1 MADGDLVIS
10 FKTKGEAG
18 DFIRATKDVKLS
30 AEDMANAIVKAGGSM
45 ADVFQE
51 KYTLSIDA
59 RVDGFQEIK
68 GFKRELTATEKVTNS
83 LRSSIE
89 KKNKADQGSLTNI
102 RQSLNQAKQVLASL
116 SQQNAAY
123 SAQTQKVNQ
132 LTEALRRVQGVEV
145 GSLSDIGSNVKDLEK
160 RLQVENLSAEAR
172 QRLTGEI
179 NQYNIAAQ
187 RAQGIEQGSIADL
200 RQQQQEQDRLTQSL
214 KAGSAQQK
222 QAAQNVKLLGDQISA
237 ATPKT
242 FSLIGAFNKIA
253 TVQAG
258 ITAITIA
265 FGQVAGSV
273 DQVVNRLKRIEAFDL
288 ALKNIGLS
296 ATEAADYFRQ
306 ASESANSLGAP
317 VEQIEKAYTR
327 IVPSLRNIGAT
338 VGETDKFIAS
348 LTARTQV
355 LGLSTEESGRLIEAF
370 AQVLSKGKLQA
381 EELNQQI
388 SELDGAFRGQLAD
401 ALGVTTEEL
410 TKMVERGEVTSDVF
424 YKAFNTMQNGV
435 ELLQGRLKNGNA
447 TIQQLQNLIK
457 NLNTKTLGDIGKV
470 IEPGIRAF
478 LAAAS
483 AFASL
488 VNEIASSA
496 LGELL
501 GEIFNQVGYTL
512 RNLMV
517 ILGDLTK
524 TFLFLINP
532 IAKLLQLFTPLLSVL
547 LTLKTGYVAVT
558 LAAKAYAFATA
569 LLNKQLPAT
578 ALSAIH
584 LKGSLVALGG
594 AMRAL
599 YSGQLIQFLT
609 QMKASISGMILAMN
623 IPVVTGFVNVLGK
636 LTKASFAPGNALNFI
651 TTSANKLSPALNN
664 LGGSLAQSISGLFT
678 FKKAGA
684 SSGSILGN
692 IGLAATATASKL
704 KAGANGMKAF
714 IKELLVKTAA
724 AKGATSATQ
733 ALANKMLPSLATG
746 GTAAAAGLNM
756 ASIAAAILK
765 VGLTGL
771 AVIGFKVLIV
781 VAALAALFEALRG
794 VSQGGDLAKK
804 PLGDLEGTLRELGIQ
819 TSTTHGAWLG
829 FLTDLGKMPGVK
841 ETINFLQQIG
851 DRLKAFGLR
860 SGGDRGLSDLADK
873 FKDIEKSAQEAGIGG
888 LSDFAN
894 ASKLNKKEANS
905 LVKALRAQEN
915 AYEETAANAAAELA
929 ILKKNGEG
937 TSKQAD
943 ELRRQQAQAEAGAEK
958 AKYYASQWEKATEGQ
973 RTAADA
979 VESTGDALKDVKIA
993 QAGYFNSIDAGTLA
1007 KANALQDQYNKGL
1020 ISSGT
1025 YASESAN
1032 LQKQANDLKLA
1043 AIAKEKAA
1051 LEARSKSE
1059 AGLDYAGYN
1068 RIQELIQQEQAIRS
1082 GVGVQTQKLSDE
1094 ELEAIKER
1102 QVATE
1107 ALGNA
1112 YKEAGDMAATAVGDL
1127 GSSVGSALESL
1138 AETIS
1143 QQAAI
1148 EFSVTGD
1155 QAFLQQSLGNQ
1166 AKILDFQHTIGA
1178 LKIQQQQ
1185 AEKQFEL
1192 EMQKLK
1198 IQTALIEAQSAAAG
1212 GDPIAAQ
1219 MVKAYQQQLALIP
1232 QIQAANQV
1240 TSDAALIGLQ
1250 AETQQKQTQLNL
1262 ALTAQ
1267 GLPPVD
1273 IIQVDSSGTLQNKL
1287 DDIYTR
1293 AKNAAEGIGG
1303 AATKSIT
1310 TGTQKLA
1317 EGVAGVN
1324 TAVGKTAGTADLAGA
1339 SFEKAVTNLS
1349 EGVKKLSAAELT
1361 KGLEEGGTKQGQAFN
1376 AEIKKSPGLIDSA
1389 VKAAKGLGDQFTAS
1403 INPIQKMQN
1412 EVKSVISLVA
1422 QLGGAVGRM
1431 PSGGNARALG
1441 GPVAGGQSYFV
1452 NDGGG
1457 RESFM
1462 NKAGQISLLP
1472 AGRNINWRAPRDG
1485 FVLPAPMTASLIQ
1498 NSKINAKIAS
1508 VSATS
1513 EGSSGKAYSS
1523 GLANS
1528 GNLIQQMGA
1537 MMGGA
1542 TNQRITNN
1550 VTIQSQSPVMD
1561 ASRIMANVA
1570 RMKARRGLRG

>member
-1 MADGDLVIS
+1 MSGGDLVIS
-10 FKTKGEAG
+10 FRTEAG
-18 DFIRATKDVKLS
+18 AREFEK
-30 AEDMANAIVKAGGSM
+30 M
-45 ADVFQE
+45 ADTIIGNAEEIAKTVTALGGTLGTVFGQE
-51 KYTLSIDA
+51 RILKLGV
-59 RVDGFQEIK
+59 RVDGASQVVGVTK
-68 GFKRELTATEKVTNS
+68 NLTELEKAERS
-83 LRSSIE
+83 LTKAIADRAR
-89 KKNKADQGSLTNI
+89 ADQGSLTSI
-102 RQSLNQAKQVLASL
+102 RQALNQSKQYRDSL
-116 SQQNAAY
+116 SQTGQAHADAA
-123 SAQTQKVNQ
+123 QKVKQ
-132 LTEALRRVQGVEV
+132 YELALRRASGVEA
-145 GSLSDIGSNVKDLEK
+145 GSIADIGFDSKDLEQ
-160 RLQVENLSAEAR
+160 RLRNENLSIDAR
-172 QRLTGEI
+172 QRLTAEL
-179 NQYNIAAQ
+179 NKYNVAAQ
-187 RAQGIEQGSIADL
+187 RAQGIEAGSIADL
-200 RQQQQEQDRLTQSL
+200 RQQQQQQDRLVQSL
-214 KAGSAQQK
+214 RAGSAAQK
-222 QAAQNVKLLGDQISA
+222 AAAQNVKLLGDQIAA

-265 FGQVAGSV
+265 FGQVTGSV
-273 DQVVNRLKRIEAFDL
+273 DQVVNRLKRIEAFTL

-296 ATEAADYFRQ
+296 ATETAGYFQAAAD
-306 ASESANSLGAP
+306 SANKLGAP
-317 VEQIEKAYTR
+317 LEQVEKAYTR
-327 IVPSLRNIGAT
+327 IVPSLKNIGASSEDT
-338 VGETDKFIAS
+338 TKFIDN

-355 LGLSTEESGRLIEAF
+355 LGLSTEESGRLMEAF
-370 AQVLSKGKLQA
+370 AQVLSKGRLQG

-388 SELDGAFRGQLAD
+388 SELDGAFRGQLAA

-410 TKMVERGEVTSDVF
+410 NKMVEGGEVTSDVF

-435 ELLQGRLKNGNA
+435 ELLQGKLASGNA
-447 TIQQLQNLIK
+447 TLQQLQNLIK
-457 NLNTKTLGDIGKV
+457 NLNTKTLADIGKV

-478 LAAAS
+478 LAAGA
-483 AFASL
+483 AFAKL
-488 VNEIASSA
+488 ANEIATSA

-501 GEIFNQVGYTL
+501 GEIFNQIGYTIL
-512 RNLMV
+512 NLV
-517 ILGDLTK
+517 NIISVLAK
-524 TFLFLINP
+524 AFLFLISP
-532 IAKLLQLFTPLLSVL
+532 IAKILQLLSPLLSIL
-547 LTLKTGYVAVT
+547 LTLKAGYVAAA
-558 LAAKAYAFATA
+558 LGAKAFAFATS

-578 ALSAIH
+578 AISAIN
-584 LKGSLVALGG
+584 LKGSLVALGN

-599 YSGQLIQFLT
+599 YSGQLIQFFT
-609 QMKASISGMILAMN
+609 QMKTSIANMILAMN
-623 IPVVTGFVNVLGK
+623 IPIVNSFVNALGR
-636 LTKASFAPGNALNFI
+636 LTKAALAGRALDGV
-651 TTSANKLSPALNN
+651 TAAAQGLSSAQGG
-664 LGGSLAQSISGLFT
+664 LGKSLAGNISGLFK
-678 FKKAGA
+678 FKKAAVGSKLMYGKISLA
-684 SSGSILGN
+684 S
-692 IGLAATATASKL
+692 AVAASKT
-704 KAGANGMKAF
+704 KAAAGAFNKLPNALTGTNKAA
-714 IKELLVKTAA
+714 ELTT
-724 AKGATSATQ
+724 GAIQ
-733 ALANKMLPSLATG
+733 AMADKALPSLAKSMG
-746 GTAAAAGLNM
+746 RGTAGLTKG
-756 ASIAAAILK
+756 AVATGLLK
-765 VGLTGL
+765 VGLRGLLASTGVGL
-771 AVIGFKVLIV
+771 AVAVGLEG
-781 VAALAALFEALRG
+781 LFQTLEGLG
-794 VSQGGDLAKK
+794 QGGDQAKK
-804 PLGDLEGTLRELGIQ
+804 PLANLEGTLRELGIQ
-819 TSTTHGAWLG
+819 TNTTHGAWLG
-829 FLTDLGKMPGVK
+829 FIDDLRRIPGVEGLIK
-841 ETINFLQQIG
+841 FIQQIG
-851 DRLKAFGLR
+851 DNLKALGLAA
-860 SGGDRGLSDLADK
+860 GGDRGLSNLASK
-873 FKDIEKSAQEAGIGG
+873 FKDIEKSAQKAGIGG
-888 LSDFAN
+888 LTDFAN
-894 ASKLNKKEANS
+894 ASKLNKKEAVN
-905 LVKALRAQEN
+905 LVQGLRAQED
-915 AYEETAANAAAELA
+915 AYEETASNIATQIAA
-929 ILKKNGEG
+929 LKSSGGATEAQIAVLK
-937 TSKQAD
+937 
-943 ELRRQQAQAEAGAEK
+943 RQQAEAEAGAEK
-958 AKYYASQWEKATEGQ
+958 AKYYASQWEKVTEGQ
-973 RTAADA
+973 RTAAGA
-979 VESTGDALKDVKIA
+979 IESTGNALKDVKAA
-993 QAGYFNSIDAGTLA
+993 QAAYFNSIDAERLV

-1032 LQKQANDLKLA
+1032 LQKQSSDLKLA

-1051 LEARSKSE
+1051 LEARAKTQS
-1059 AGLDYAGYN
+1059 GTDYAAAN
-1068 RIQELIQQEQAIRS
+1068 RIQELIEQEQAIRT
-1082 GVGVQTQKLSDE
+1082 GAAVQTQKLSDD
-1094 ELEAIKER
+1094 ELKAIKER
-1102 QVATE
+1102 DAATQ

-1112 YKEAGDMAATAVGDL
+1112 YKEAGDLAATAVGNL
-1127 GSSVGSALESL
+1127 SSSVGSALESL

-1155 QAFLQQSLGNQ
+1155 QAFLQQSLANQ
-1166 AKILDFQHTIGA
+1166 AKILDFQYTIGA

-1212 GDPIAAQ
+1212 GDPFAAK
-1219 MVKAYQQQLALIP
+1219 MVQAYQQQLALIP

-1240 TSDAALIGLQ
+1240 TSDAALLGLK

-1262 ALTAQ
+1262 ALQAQ

-1273 IIQVDSSGTLQNKL
+1273 IVEVDSSGALQNKL

-1293 AKNAAEGIGG
+1293 AKDAANGIGG
-1303 AATKSIT
+1303 AATKGIT

-1324 TAVGKTAGTADLAGA
+1324 TAVGKTAGAADLAGA

-1349 EGVKKLSAAELT
+1349 EGIKKLSAAELT

-1376 AEIKKSPGLIDSA
+1376 AEIKKSPALIDSA
-1389 VKAAKGLGDQFTAS
+1389 AKAAKGLGNQFLAS
-1403 INPIQKMQN
+1403 INPIQKMQG
-1412 EVKSVISLVA
+1412 EVKGVISLVA
-1422 QLGGAVGRM
+1422 RLSRAVGRM
-1431 PSGGNARALG
+1431 PSGNDNKALG
-1441 GPVAGGQSYFV
+1441 GPVEGGQSYFV

>member
-1 MADGDLVIS
+1 MSGGDLVIS
-10 FKTKGEAG
+10 FRTEAG
-18 DFIRATKDVKLS
+18 AREFEK
-30 AEDMANAIVKAGGSM
+30 M
-45 ADVFQE
+45 ADTIIGNAEEIAKTVTALGGTLGTVFGQE
-51 KYTLSIDA
+51 RILKLGV
-59 RVDGFQEIK
+59 RVDGASQVVGVTK
-68 GFKRELTATEKVTNS
+68 NLTELEKAERS
-83 LRSSIE
+83 LTKAIADRAR
-89 KKNKADQGSLTNI
+89 ADQGSLTSI
-102 RQSLNQAKQVLASL
+102 RQALNQSKQHRDSL
-116 SQQNAAY
+116 SQTGQAHADAA
-123 SAQTQKVNQ
+123 QKVKQ
-132 LTEALRRVQGVEV
+132 YELALRRASGVEA
-145 GSLSDIGSNVKDLEK
+145 GSIADIGFDSKDLEQ
-160 RLQVENLSAEAR
+160 RLRNENLSIDAR
-172 QRLTGEI
+172 QRLTAEL
-179 NQYNIAAQ
+179 NRYNVAAQ
-187 RAQGIEQGSIADL
+187 RAQGIEAGSIADL
-200 RQQQQEQDRLTQSL
+200 RQQQQQQDRLVQSL
-214 KAGSAQQK
+214 RAGSTEQK
-222 QAAQNVKLLGDQISA
+222 AAAQNVKLLGDQIAA

-265 FGQVAGSV
+265 FGQVTGSV
-273 DQVVNRLKRIEAFDL
+273 DQVVNRLKRIEAFTL

-296 ATEAADYFRQ
+296 ATETAGYFQAAAD
-306 ASESANSLGAP
+306 SANKLGAP
-317 VEQIEKAYTR
+317 LEQVEKAYTR
-327 IVPSLRNIGAT
+327 IVPSLKNIGASSEDT
-338 VGETDKFIAS
+338 TKFIDN

-355 LGLSTEESGRLIEAF
+355 LGLSTEESGRLMEAF
-370 AQVLSKGKLQA
+370 AQVLSKGRLQG

-410 TKMVERGEVTSDVF
+410 NKMVEGGEVTSDVF

-435 ELLQGRLKNGNA
+435 ELLQGKLASGNA
-447 TIQQLQNLIK
+447 TLQQLQNLIK
-457 NLNTKTLGDIGKV
+457 NLNTKTLADIGKV

-478 LAAAS
+478 LAAGA
-483 AFASL
+483 AFAKL
-488 VNEIASSA
+488 ANEIATSA

-501 GEIFNQVGYTL
+501 GEIFNQIGYTIL
-512 RNLMV
+512 NLV
-517 ILGDLTK
+517 NIISVLAK
-524 TFLFLINP
+524 AFLFLISP
-532 IAKLLQLFTPLLSVL
+532 IAKILQLLSPLLSIL
-547 LTLKTGYVAVT
+547 LTLKAGYVAAA
-558 LAAKAYAFATA
+558 LGAKAFAFATS

-578 ALSAIH
+578 AISAIN
-584 LKGSLVALGG
+584 LKGSLVALGN

-599 YSGQLIQFLT
+599 YSGQLIQFFT
-609 QMKASISGMILAMN
+609 QMKTSIANMILAMN
-623 IPVVTGFVNVLGK
+623 IPIVNSFVNALGR
-636 LTKASFAPGNALNFI
+636 LTKAALAGRALDGV
-651 TTSANKLSPALNN
+651 TAAAQGLSSAQGG
-664 LGGSLAQSISGLFT
+664 LGKSLAGNISGLFK
-678 FKKAGA
+678 FKKAAVGSKLMYGKISLA
-684 SSGSILGN
+684 S
-692 IGLAATATASKL
+692 AVAASKT
-704 KAGANGMKAF
+704 KAAAGAFNKLPNALTGTNKAA
-714 IKELLVKTAA
+714 ELTT
-724 AKGATSATQ
+724 GAIQ
-733 ALANKMLPSLATG
+733 ALADKALPSLAKSMG
-746 GTAAAAGLNM
+746 RGTAGLTKS
-756 ASIAAAILK
+756 AVATGLLK
-765 VGLTGL
+765 VGLRGLLASTGVGL
-771 AVIGFKVLIV
+771 AVAVGLEG
-781 VAALAALFEALRG
+781 LFQTLEGLG
-794 VSQGGDLAKK
+794 QGGDQAKK
-804 PLGDLEGTLRELGIQ
+804 PLANLEGTLRELGIQ
-819 TSTTHGAWLG
+819 TNTTHGAWLG
-829 FLTDLGKMPGVK
+829 FIDDLRRIPGV
-841 ETINFLQQIG
+841 ESLISFIQQIG
-851 DRLKAFGLR
+851 DNLKALGLAA
-860 SGGDRGLSDLADK
+860 GGDRGLSNLASK
-873 FKDIEKSAQEAGIGG
+873 FKDIEKSAQKAGIGG
-888 LSDFAN
+888 LTDFAN
-894 ASKLNKKEANS
+894 ASKLNKKEAVN
-905 LVKALRAQEN
+905 LVQGLRAQED
-915 AYEETAANAAAELA
+915 AYEETASNIATQIAA
-929 ILKKNGEG
+929 LKSSGGATEAQIAVLK
-937 TSKQAD
+937 
-943 ELRRQQAQAEAGAEK
+943 RQQAEAEAGAEK
-958 AKYYASQWEKATEGQ
+958 AKYYASQWEKVTEGQ
-973 RTAADA
+973 RTATGAI
-979 VESTGDALKDVKIA
+979 ESTGNALKDVKAA
-993 QAGYFNSIDAGTLA
+993 QATYFNSIDAERLV

-1032 LQKQANDLKLA
+1032 LQKQSSDLKLA

-1051 LEARSKSE
+1051 LEARAKTQS
-1059 AGLDYAGYN
+1059 GTDYAAAN
-1068 RIQELIQQEQAIRS
+1068 RIQELIEQEQAIRT
-1082 GVGVQTQKLSDE
+1082 GAAVQTQKLSDD
-1094 ELEAIKER
+1094 ELKAIKER
-1102 QVATE
+1102 DAATQ

-1112 YKEAGDMAATAVGDL
+1112 YKEAGDLAATAVGNL
-1127 GSSVGSALESL
+1127 SSSVGSALESL

-1155 QAFLQQSLGNQ
+1155 QAFLQQSLANQ
-1166 AKILDFQHTIGA
+1166 AKILDFQYTIGA

-1212 GDPIAAQ
+1212 GDPFAAK
-1219 MVKAYQQQLALIP
+1219 MVQAYQQQLALIP

-1240 TSDAALIGLQ
+1240 TSDAALLGLK

-1262 ALTAQ
+1262 ALQAQ

-1273 IIQVDSSGTLQNKL
+1273 IVEVDSSGALQNKL

-1293 AKNAAEGIGG
+1293 AKDAAKGIGG
-1303 AATKSIT
+1303 AATNGIT

-1324 TAVGKTAGTADLAGA
+1324 TAVGKTAGAADLAGA

-1349 EGVKKLSAAELT
+1349 EGIKKLSAAELT

-1376 AEIKKSPGLIDSA
+1376 AEIKKSPALIDSA
-1389 VKAAKGLGDQFTAS
+1389 AKAAKGLGNEFSAS
-1403 INPIQKMQN
+1403 INPIQKMQG
-1412 EVKSVISLVA
+1412 EVKGVISLVD
-1422 QLGGAVGRM
+1422 QLNRAVGRM
-1431 PSGGNARALG
+1431 PSGNSNRALG
-1441 GPVAGGQSYFV
+1441 GPVEGGQSYFV

-1485 FVLPAPMTASLIQ
+1485 FVLPAPMTASLVQ